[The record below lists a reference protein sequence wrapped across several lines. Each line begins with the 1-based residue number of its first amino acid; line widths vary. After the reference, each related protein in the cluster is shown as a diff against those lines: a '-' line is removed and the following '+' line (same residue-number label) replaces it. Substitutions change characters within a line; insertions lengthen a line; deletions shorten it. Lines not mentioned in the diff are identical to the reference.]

1 MLSGASYNRTR
12 ALDTTLKGV
21 SQEEGRRVWGRQGSR
36 GWSSRV
42 KDVKWQQ
49 VASRM
54 EQ

>member
-1 MLSGASYNRTR
+1 MVSGASYNRNR

-21 SQEEGRRVWGRQGSR
+21 SQVEGRRAWGLQGSR
-36 GWSSRV
+36 WWSSRV